1 MRCGWPPVT
10 MLGKNAQNITTWAK
24 MATGDE
30 DDNDDGAENDG
41 DDVDGNGNGNRN
53 DDDDDDDDSV
63 FGLSAGTSRRRLL
76 HIHN

>member
-1 MRCGWPPVT
+1 
-10 MLGKNAQNITTWAK
+10 

-30 DDNDDGAENDG
+30 DDNDDGAEKDG
-41 DDVDGNGNGNRN
+41 DDVDGNDNGNRN
-53 DDDDDDDDSV
+53 DDDDDGYDDNV